1 MLYRWF
7 IEKEMYETEQCLC
20 VYEHYSSGNQSVAYI
35 NANKKPGRK
44 EPLIPY
50 FKGIQYLKPV
60 HYLYGIVIDA
70 DLFINY
76 FISHTCMSRKINKTG
91 KVLIVDDNEDVLQAA
106 RIFLKRHFLQVD
118 TEKSPGAIPALIT
131 HEQYDVI
138 LLDMNFTKDVS
149 SGKEGFFWLDQIL
162 ERDPSAVVIMITA
175 YGDVDMAVR
184 AIKEGATDFVLKP
197 WNNEKLLATVMAAM
211 KLSASRHE
219 VKQLR
224 SQQEILNADINNKFQ
239 DIIGNSPAMMRVFET
254 IEQVAVTDANVLILG
269 ENGTGKEVIARAIHR
284 HSRQS
289 DKVFINVDLG
299 AVTESLFES
308 ELFGHVKGAFTDAR
322 QDRVGRFEAASGGT
336 LFLDEIGNLSLPLQ
350 AKLLTALQNK
360 KITPVGSNK
369 VTEVDVRFV
378 CATNMPIYDM
388 VQKNE
393 FRQDLLYR
401 INTIEIHLP
410 ALRERIEDLEPLATH
425 FLNVY
430 ARKYNK
436 SIRSISPGAIKR
448 MQKYQWPGN
457 VRELQHAVERAV
469 ILSNKPALQAE
480 DFFFNTDNA
489 RQTRD
494 QEELHI
500 DHYDLEEVEKLLIR
514 KVLKKHA
521 GNISKAAGDLG
532 LTRASLYRRLEKYDI

>member
-1 MLYRWF
+1 
-7 IEKEMYETEQCLC
+7 
-20 VYEHYSSGNQSVAYI
+20 
-35 NANKKPGRK
+35 
-44 EPLIPY
+44 
-50 FKGIQYLKPV
+50 
-60 HYLYGIVIDA
+60 
-70 DLFINY
+70 
-76 FISHTCMSRKINKTG
+76 MSRKVNKTG
-91 KVLIVDDNEDVLQAA
+91 KVLIVDDNEDVLQAGK
-106 RIFLKRHFLQVD
+106 IFLKRHVLQVD
-118 TEKSPGAIPALIT
+118 TEKNPGAIPALISN
-131 HEQYDVI
+131 EQYDVI

-197 WNNEKLLATVMAAM
+197 WNNEKLLATVLAAM
-211 KLSASRHE
+211 KLRASRHE
-219 VKQLR
+219 VTQLR
-224 SQQEILNADINNKFQ
+224 SQQEILNADLNHKFQ
-239 DIIGNSPAMMRVFET
+239 DIIGSSPAIMRVFET
-254 IEQVAVTDANVLILG
+254 IEQVANTDANVLILG

-284 HSRQS
+284 HSQRA

-308 ELFGHVKGAFTDAR
+308 ELFGHTKGSFTDAK

-360 KITPVGSNK
+360 RITPVGSNK
-369 VTEVDVRFV
+369 AVDVDIRFV
-378 CATNMPIYDM
+378 CATNMPLYEM
-388 VQKNE
+388 VQKHE

-401 INTIEIHLP
+401 INTIEIRLP
-410 ALRERIEDLEPLATH
+410 PLRERVEDMEPLTTH

-430 ARKYNK
+430 AKKYNK
-436 SIRSISPGAIKR
+436 SIHSISPGTIKR
-448 MQKYQWPGN
+448 MQKYHWPGN

-469 ILSNKPALQAE
+469 ILSNKPTLQAE
-480 DFFFNTDNA
+480 DFFFNADNG
-489 RQTRD
+489 RQGGT

-500 DHYDLEEVEKLLIR
+500 EQYDLEEVEKLLIR
-514 KVLKKHA
+514 KVLKKHG
-521 GNISKAAGDLG
+521 GNISKAASDLG